1 MSFVI
6 PLVGP
11 FSAFTVFL
19 GIAALGFLIL
29 LTSFVFGEIF
39 EHLGS
44 DALDSDIGHGGP
56 SFFSMRVLSV
66 FVTGFG
72 GFGAIAIHFGL
83 TVLPASGV
91 GFLSGMSCALII
103 YTFARFLYGQ
113 QATTTYQSSDLV
125 GKVGRIV
132 VGIPAG
138 GMGQIR
144 CQIGEEL
151 VDKMARSFDGSAIG
165 DNAIVQVV
173 QVLGEIVIVKPQ

>member
-1 MSFVI
+1 MI
-6 PLVGP
+6 PILGP
-11 FSAFTVFL
+11 YSAFTVFL
-19 GIAALGFLIL
+19 GIAAIGFLIL

-39 EHLGS
+39 EHLGA
-44 DALDSDIGHGGP
+44 DALDSDLGHGGP

-72 GFGAIAIHFGL
+72 GFGAIAIHYGL

-91 GFLSGMSCALII
+91 GFLSGMTCALII

-113 QATTTYQSSDLV
+113 QATTSYQSSDLV
-125 GKVGRIV
+125 GKIGRTVI
-132 VGIPAG
+132 GIPAA

-151 VDKMARSFDGSAIG
+151 VDKMARSYDGAAIG
-165 DNAIVQVV
+165 ENTIVQVV